1 MAMLET
7 VNLNAGYSS
16 LQILWD
22 VNISVPEA
30 SITALIGSNG
40 AGKSTLIKTLAGLLK
55 PYSGKIFFKNV
66 DITGMPPH
74 KIKSLGLST
83 VPEGRRLFPNLTVRE
98 NLLMG
103 AYSIRDRKQFDEK
116 ISWVEELFPVLRERS
131 SQPARQLSG
140 GEAQMLAI
148 ARALVSS
155 SDLLVV
161 DEPSLGLA
169 PKLVDMI
176 FAKLEELREKG
187 FTILVV
193 DQFVERALNVC
204 DYVYVMENGRIVMS
218 GTSDEIQNNVELKK
232 HYIGL

>member
-1 MAMLET
+1 
-7 VNLNAGYSS
+7 
-16 LQILWD
+16 
-22 VNISVPEA
+22 
-30 SITALIGSNG
+30 
-40 AGKSTLIKTLAGLLK
+40 
-55 PYSGKIFFKNV
+55 
-66 DITGMPPH
+66 
-74 KIKSLGLST
+74 
-83 VPEGRRLFPNLTVRE
+83 
-98 NLLMG
+98 
-103 AYSIRDRKQFDEK
+103 
-116 ISWVEELFPVLRERS
+116 
-131 SQPARQLSG
+131 
-140 GEAQMLAI
+140 
-148 ARALVSS
+148 
-155 SDLLVV
+155 V